1 MSLRELIEWVIRK
14 DTELTGLGPVCGD
27 VAALQK
33 QEVSIL
39 QLLLFHITK
48 PSLVLKLSSRNLG
61 LLWTISYE
69 FRRVCSNLKNWLT
82 LQLLGRIVYQ
92 NIHTDDCYQE
102 LLQFL

>member
-39 QLLLFHITK
+39 QLLLFHITELSFV
-48 PSLVLKLSSRNLG
+48 PELSSRNLG

-69 FRRVCSNLKNWLT
+69 FRSVSSNLKNLT
-82 LQLLGRIVYQ
+82 FISFFLVNVAYRIAKYT
-92 NIHTDDCYQE
+92 HR
-102 LLQFL
+102 